1 MINKIKNI
9 SITVLIVAVLIGYAG
24 CLLEKSKNK
33 RLQKNVEIIEANKDI
48 ENLKAQGEKKR
59 EAYRVEIKKA
69 LRLAENARSKRDNIK
84 SLTRK
89 EIKALRTKSQ
99 DLQGKYDILEAD
111 NLNKATKIR
120 SFELEFDGL
129 RKVIG
134 FQDKIILSLRVE
146 LKGLYFETIPK
157 LNKIIADQKA
167 DINKFISDS
176 KKKEIVF
183 GPQGGYTFTGNPYL
197 GIGFTVKVF
206 SLKIKLPFL

>member
-1 MINKIKNI
+1 MKKMINKIKNI
-9 SITVLIVAVLIGYAG
+9 SITVLLIFVVVAVASHFI
-24 CLLEKSKNK
+24 NK
-33 RLQKNVEIIEANKDI
+33 AKIRKMEIREQERTQEIAKVNEDI
-48 ENLKAQGEKKR
+48 ETVKAQGIKKR

-111 NLNKATKIR
+111 NINKQDKID
-120 SFELEFDGL
+120 SFTQELDGFRVVVQL
-129 RKVIG
+129 K
-134 FQDKIILSLRVE
+134 DKIILDLRTE
-146 LKGLYFETIPK
+146 LKGLYFTSIPK

-183 GPQGGYTFTGNPYL
+183 GPQGG
-197 GIGFTVKVF
+197 
-206 SLKIKLPFL
+206 